1 MHSHNVVGMEGVWAH
16 GSHNLE
22 LFRAQDERKCVS
34 KESANDIQSRCG
46 GLVGKIV
53 RCADESRRK
62 QHRHTNES
70 PFGPQKP
77 RKDWRRDK
85 NMDVYVRV
93 PMGAGCTIDGS
104 VCVCV

>member
-1 MHSHNVVGMEGVWAH
+1 MVSAHNSIIAAAAVLFCNQPQRHTHAHAHMHSHNVVGMEGVWAL

-53 RCADESRRK
+53 RRADESRRK
-62 QHRHTNES
+62 TTQAH
-70 PFGPQKP
+70 Q
-77 RKDWRRDK
+77 
-85 NMDVYVRV
+85 
-93 PMGAGCTIDGS
+93 
-104 VCVCV
+104 